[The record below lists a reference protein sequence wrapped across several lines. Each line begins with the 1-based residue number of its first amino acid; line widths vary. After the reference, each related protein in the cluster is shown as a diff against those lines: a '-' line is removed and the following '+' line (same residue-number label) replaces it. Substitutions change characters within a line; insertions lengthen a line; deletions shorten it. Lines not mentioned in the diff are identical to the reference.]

1 MYCAWLHE
9 FDNDAFYHGSAICI
23 VKRSDTA
30 AILRSSIQSV
40 PYSREGCRSVCLMS
54 GKRAKRTSCTSSSR
68 VHVSSFPFFF
78 LLPPTVITFFI
89 YVPTPI
95 LIDSESKSW

>member
-1 MYCAWLHE
+1 
-9 FDNDAFYHGSAICI
+9 
-23 VKRSDTA
+23 
-30 AILRSSIQSV
+30 
-40 PYSREGCRSVCLMS
+40 MS